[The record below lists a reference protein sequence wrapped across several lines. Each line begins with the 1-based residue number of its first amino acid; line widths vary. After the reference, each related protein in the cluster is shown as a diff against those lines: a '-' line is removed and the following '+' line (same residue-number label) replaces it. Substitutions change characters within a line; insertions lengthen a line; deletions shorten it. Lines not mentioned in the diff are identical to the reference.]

1 MPKAYDVKHNYYA
14 DLELAPTA
22 TLDEVKKQYRKLAL
36 SYHPDRNPGKVEECI
51 PKFQAIQAAH
61 EILGDAVQKTKYDTD
76 RRKVSLYPGLSTNAT
91 GGGAPRGNP
100 YAATSAYPPPPRRT
114 QPNPPSPY
122 PSTRPQPSAGRS
134 AGADRFSS
142 FSTRPAP
149 TAKQA
154 DTDGGRANAFRAWQ
168 NMNNAQQ
175 QSSSAPGVPP
185 RESQQ
190 KRPVPERPMPPP
202 RQDTAFPG
210 SFAQAKGPPT
220 PPARPTHGDRAED
233 RRSAWA
239 AFQKAEPSTPGVS
252 RSATTRASKKAGFDP
267 NAPGSDERAAPNS
280 SHYAHRHRSADFG
293 RPTQVPPPPPGP
305 PPSGPTSPTS
315 PHAQRPFADPLRPFR
330 SMTMDEDVPYAE
342 AKRERTPY
350 SSFIGEKTD
359 FSGDM
364 RRSYST
370 RDATKLAADDN
381 DPRARSS
388 SPPRPSTTGQPNK
401 GPSKPH
407 FSVGSNTSSEV
418 SSDEGAASSSAQET
432 NDSVPHRD
440 RPKRVPTSP
449 SRRFNGA
456 SNAASSPLNGP
467 GPGSSGAPPQK
478 SASNMYVDD
487 DFLSHTSSARSQ
499 FSSRDWVRYMYGSA
513 STCGAEKR
521 KSSVPP
527 WAVPSNVSPTS
538 RLSAGNPKEL
548 LVKPSHE
555 DLLGLLANDP
565 LLRTASVTELRGYHF
580 LRDKLRVAYGA
591 LPDILDFDAF
601 QKLVSAAQAGRLT
614 DNTAIDDAMQKILPS
629 LTPADTV
636 KIAQYAD
643 DAFSR
648 CRFSFPV
655 DHATFQPTTNGKSRS
670 EENINTKFS
679 SEGWDGT
686 FSGTADYFAA
696 PRGTGSRKGSPLSR
710 NGQKPSTRAAT
721 TQYPSSPGVASSTT
735 MPPPPRPAASAAD
748 APRSENG
755 GFNGE
760 VKFSAEEWQKTFSD
774 SSWTWPPPRPKP
786 QTGAPDASSQAKRP
800 NRKASRGN
808 ARGGSA
814 TNGAKH
820 PQSTSETNNGSAN
833 GSDATEPAPVHMEEP
848 EPMDIDNDNSPTTVA
863 PTTASHTREPRLV
876 SVPVPAW
883 REAARGAHANGHR
896 RNVSSGSHNPP
907 LKTSLDD
914 LAHVAPFNTSAF
926 NTPLTDL
933 NHLAASLPFPSQASI
948 TLPTNPQNPQ
958 SLKTPVVPMPPKAP
972 TRLSKATW
980 HQYSANFAVY
990 LRAWHSFN
998 NAMLSHFA
1006 ARESQNQARMKGGMA
1021 WLEAS
1026 GDTVGGGAGGW
1037 GEFSKGVREDRVVRE
1052 VWNVGVE
1059 RFGEAVGGF
1068 EECREKVRKIG
1079 GLGMLAER

>member
-22 TLDEVKKQYRKLAL
+22 TLEEVKKQYRKLAL

-114 QPNPPSPY
+114 QPNPSSPY
-122 PSTRPQPSAGRS
+122 PSTRPQPNAGRP

-142 FSTRPAP
+142 SSTRPAP
-149 TAKQA
+149 TTKQA
-154 DTDGGRANAFRAWQ
+154 DADGGRANAFRAWQ

-185 RESQQ
+185 RDSQQ

-210 SFAQAKGPPT
+210 SFPQAKGPPT

-252 RSATTRASKKAGFDP
+252 RSATTRAAKKGGFDP

-330 SMTMDEDVPYAE
+330 SRTMDEDVPYAE

-418 SSDEGAASSSAQET
+418 SSDEGAESSSAQET
-432 NDSVPHRD
+432 SDSVPLRHR
-440 RPKRVPTSP
+440 PTRVPTSP

-456 SNAASSPLNGP
+456 SNATSASPLNGP

-478 SASNMYVDD
+478 SASNI
-487 DFLSHTSSARSQ
+487 
-499 FSSRDWVRYMYGSA
+499 
-513 STCGAEKR
+513 
-521 KSSVPP
+521 
-527 WAVPSNVSPTS
+527 
-538 RLSAGNPKEL
+538 
-548 LVKPSHE
+548 
-555 DLLGLLANDP
+555 
-565 LLRTASVTELRGYHF
+565 VTEQRGYF
-580 LRDKLRVAYGA
+580 YLRDNLRIAYGA
-591 LPDILDFDAF
+591 LPENLDLDAFRKLASTAKVGILSSNPVIDSAMRDILP
-601 QKLVSAAQAGRLT
+601 L
-614 DNTAIDDAMQKILPS
+614 
-629 LTPADTV
+629 LTPADAL

-643 DAFSR
+643 DLSSR
-648 CRFSFPV
+648 GRFSFPV

-721 TQYPSSPGVASSTT
+721 AQYPSAPGVATSTT
-735 MPPPPRPAASAAD
+735 MPPPPRPTVSAAD
-748 APRSENG
+748 IPRSENDG
-755 GFNGE
+755 SKGQ

-774 SSWTWPPPRPKP
+774 SSWSWPPPPPKP
-786 QTGAPDASSQAKRP
+786 QTGAPDGSSKSKRP
-800 NRKASRGN
+800 NRKSSRGS
-808 ARGGSA
+808 ARGGFASNGESQPTSA
-814 TNGAKH
+814 GEASNGNGATD
-820 PQSTSETNNGSAN
+820 PPTF
-833 GSDATEPAPVHMEEP
+833 HMEEP
-848 EPMDIDNDNSPTTVA
+848 EPMEIDNDGSPATAA
-863 PTTASHTREPRLV
+863 PTSASQPREPRLV

-883 REAARGAHANGHR
+883 RERAHPAQTNGHR
-896 RNVSSGSHNPP
+896 RNVSSGTHNPTI
-907 LKTSLDD
+907 KTSLDD
-914 LAHVAPFNTSAF
+914 LARVAPFNSTASSA
-926 NTPLTDL
+926 PLTDL
-933 NHLAASLPFPSQASI
+933 NHLAASLPFPSQAST

-958 SLKTPVVPMPPKAP
+958 TLKTPVVPMPPKAP

-1006 ARESQNQARMKGGMA
+1006 ARELQNQARMKGGMA

-1026 GDTVGGGAGGW
+1026 GDVVGSGQGAGGW

>member
-22 TLDEVKKQYRKLAL
+22 TLEEVKKQYRKLAL
-36 SYHPDRNPGKVEECI
+36 SYHPDRNPGKVEEYI

-114 QPNPPSPY
+114 QPNPSSPY
-122 PSTRPQPSAGRS
+122 PSTRPQPNAGRP

-154 DTDGGRANAFRAWQ
+154 DADGGRANAFRAWQ

-185 RESQQ
+185 RDSQQ

-210 SFAQAKGPPT
+210 SFPQAKGPPT

-239 AFQKAEPSTPGVS
+239 AFQKAEPSTPSVS

-293 RPTQVPPPPPGP
+293 RPTQIPPPPPGP

-330 SMTMDEDVPYAE
+330 SRTHEDVPYAE

-432 NDSVPHRD
+432 SDSVPLRD

-449 SRRFNGA
+449 SRRFHGA
-456 SNAASSPLNGP
+456 SNATSASPLNGP
-467 GPGSSGAPPQK
+467 GPGSLGAPPQK
-478 SASNMYVDD
+478 SASNMYVGD
-487 DFLSHTSSARSQ
+487 DFIPHASSARSH
-499 FSSRDWVRYMYGSA
+499 FSSRDWVRQRYGSA
-513 STCGAEKR
+513 STCGAENNS
-521 KSSVPP
+521 KSSVPS
-527 WAVPSNVSPTS
+527 WAVPSTVTPTAHYS
-538 RLSAGNPKEL
+538 EDALR
-548 LVKPSHE
+548 KPSGLPKTA
-555 DLLGLLANDP
+555 DLLDLMSKDP
-565 LLRTASVTELRGYHF
+565 LLCTASVTEQRGYF
-580 LRDKLRVAYGA
+580 YLRDKLRIAYGA
-591 LPDILDFDAF
+591 LPENLDLDAF
-601 QKLVSAAQAGRLT
+601 RKLASTAKVGILSSIPVIDSATR
-614 DNTAIDDAMQKILPS
+614 DVLPL
-629 LTPADTV
+629 LTPADAL

-643 DAFSR
+643 DLSSR
-648 CRFSFPV
+648 GRFSFPV

-721 TQYPSSPGVASSTT
+721 AQYPSPPGVATSTT
-735 MPPPPRPAASAAD
+735 MPPPPRPTVSAAD
-748 APRSENG
+748 TPRSENDG
-755 GFNGE
+755 SKGQ

-774 SSWTWPPPRPKP
+774 SSWSWPPPPPKP
-786 QTGAPDASSQAKRP
+786 QTGAPDGSSKSKRP
-800 NRKASRGN
+800 NRKSSRGS
-808 ARGGSA
+808 ARGGFASNGESQPTSA
-814 TNGAKH
+814 GEASNGNGATD
-820 PQSTSETNNGSAN
+820 PPTF
-833 GSDATEPAPVHMEEP
+833 HMEEP
-848 EPMDIDNDNSPTTVA
+848 EPMEIDNDGSPATAA
-863 PTTASHTREPRLV
+863 PTSASQPREPRLV

-883 REAARGAHANGHR
+883 RERAHPAQTNGHR
-896 RNVSSGSHNPP
+896 RNVSSGTHNQTI
-907 LKTSLDD
+907 KTSLDD
-914 LAHVAPFNTSAF
+914 LAHVAPFNSTASSA
-926 NTPLTDL
+926 PLTDL
-933 NHLAASLPFPSQASI
+933 NHLAASLPFPSQAST

-958 SLKTPVVPMPPKAP
+958 ILKTPVVPMPPKAP

-1026 GDTVGGGAGGW
+1026 GDVLGSGQGAGGW

-1068 EECREKVRKIG
+1068 EECREKVRKIC